1 MKKVLVGM
9 LVLVMLLQLCSFA
22 VADSSGTK
30 SEPLEFSFM
39 MAYWVDQPL
48 QLENNYLFEE
58 FQKKMNVK
66 LDLTLIPW
74 ANYID
79 KAMLKLASGDV
90 PNVMWINDATVKT
103 KAVIDAAEAG
113 AFWDC
118 TDFLNSDMYPN
129 LKWAISST
137 MIANASINGRVYGM
151 PGPRPSARNGLFYR
165 SDLFEKYNIPIPSD
179 IDTFYE
185 AAKQLKENE
194 PNVIPFSYSS
204 YGNET
209 RFIYFLTVSQGGYNG
224 WGLKD
229 DKIVPSYDTPEFKKT
244 LTVLRKMYAE
254 GLINQ
259 DFAIL
264 QGAER
269 QAAITSGKAGMYA
282 GVYDDYEFLQP
293 ALSKVDPKAKLGL
306 VPVFNGV
313 TNAQVGSALYV
324 IPKTVSEEKLHAI
337 FKYFDS
343 SLEQDILTWEYF
355 GEEGR
360 NYTLVDGMPKFI
372 SDDAKAEAQ
381 KTLLIY
387 KSCAVNPVVIH
398 WPSDSDIT
406 KTWKNATEQYAE
418 SAVRNFASPLLSDT
432 QTEKG
437 AELDKIMEDARVQYI
452 MGEID
457 EAGYDAAVSLW
468 YAQGG
473 TQIIEEYTAAY
484 QKSLE

>member
-1 MKKVLVGM
+1 MKKLLVGM
-9 LVLVMLLQLCSFA
+9 IVLMMLLQVCAFA
-22 VADSSGTK
+22 AAESNGTE

-48 QLENNYLFEE
+48 PLENNYLFEE
-58 FQKKMNVK
+58 FQKKLNVK

-90 PNVMWINDATVKT
+90 PDVMWINDATVKT

-118 TDFLNSDMYPN
+118 TDLLNSDDYPN

-165 SDLFEKYNIPIPSD
+165 EDLFVKYNIPVPSD
-179 IDTFYE
+179 IDSFYQ
-185 AAKQLKENE
+185 AAKLLKEYE
-194 PNVIPFSYSS
+194 PDIIPFSWKDAKVVD
-204 YGNET
+204 
-209 RFIYFLTVSQGGYNG
+209 FLTVSQGGYNG
-224 WGLKD
+224 WGLED
-229 DKIVPSYDTPEFKKT
+229 GKILPAFDTPEYKNT
-244 LTVLRKMYAE
+244 LAVLRKMFAE
-254 GLINQ
+254 GLMNQ

-269 QAAITSGKAGMYA
+269 QAAITSGRAGMYA
-282 GVYDDYEFLQP
+282 SVYDDYEFLQP
-293 ALSKVDPKAKLGL
+293 ALTAVDPNAKLGL

-313 TNAQVGSALYV
+313 TNAQVGSALYI
-324 IPKTVSEEKLHAI
+324 IPKTVSEEKRDAI
-337 FKYFDS
+337 FRYFDS
-343 SLEQDILTWEYF
+343 SLTQDILTWEYF

-360 NYTLVDGMPKFI
+360 NYTLVDGIPVFV
-372 SDDAKAEAQ
+372 DDAAKKDVQ
-381 KTLLIY
+381 TTLLIY

-406 KTWKNATEQYAE
+406 KTWKTATEQYAE
-418 SAVRNFASPLLSDT
+418 SAVRNYASPLLSET
-432 QTEKG
+432 QTQKG
-437 AELDKIMEDARVQYI
+437 AELDKILEDAMVQYI

-457 EAGYDAAVSLW
+457 EAGYDAAIAQW
-468 YAQGG
+468 YSQGG

-484 QKSLE
+484 QKSLDN